1 MSEPEAFFSVDG
13 DALVPGPWAQG
24 PWGPTVSGHIVG
36 GLLGWAVERAG
47 GDPALQP
54 ARLTVDLLR
63 PTLMAP
69 LRVDT
74 TIRREGKRIKVVDAE
89 VLQNDVVVSRA
100 SAVFLRRGEHPEGEV
115 WTSPLRMPPL
125 PDDRAV
131 TVQDMPFVLWAYG
144 ADAETGSLGGTRV
157 EWEQSGDRKFAWVRE
172 LRPLIEGDAMTPFV
186 RAALAGDVT
195 SALTHWGTGGLR
207 YINADFTMTLS
218 RLPRGD
224 YIGLAS
230 DGHFGSEGVASGS
243 ATLFDEHGPIGSS
256 IAIALAQ
263 PADAFR
269 PPRRLGLK

>member
-144 ADAETGSLGGTRV
+144 ADAETGSLGPV
-157 EWEQSGDRKFAWVRE
+157 SSGNSPVTASSPGSGNCVR
-172 LRPLIEGDAMTPFV
+172 
-186 RAALAGDVT
+186 
-195 SALTHWGTGGLR
+195 
-207 YINADFTMTLS
+207 
-218 RLPRGD
+218 
-224 YIGLAS
+224 
-230 DGHFGSEGVASGS
+230 
-243 ATLFDEHGPIGSS
+243 
-256 IAIALAQ
+256 
-263 PADAFR
+263 
-269 PPRRLGLK
+269 